1 MILKWGKN
9 NFASFINKLSE
20 TPEIVKNTKK
30 KIIEPQLFEGTV
42 VECPIDDLQLGYYM
56 SHPAVIETSKQQ
68 VLK

>member
-1 MILKWGKN
+1 M
-9 NFASFINKLSE
+9 SE